1 MMTLRDLINKLLG
14 RETSSA
20 NTARERLQLVL
31 AHDRVD
37 MSSLTTDLL
46 DKMRKEILDVV
57 AKYVEID
64 FDEVAVSLETEDR
77 MTALVANLPIKRTIS
92 GDIKFK
98 KTDRTDKANKS
109 NKDPKSIFD
118 HSLRTLENTLDVCR
132 VRKTHVIY
140 FSSSM
145 VYGNFNKRINLWE
158 NNYAETTFCTCL
170 KSRKSSLVA

>member
-14 RETSSA
+14 RETASA

-64 FDEVAVSLETEDR
+64 FEEVAVSLETEDR
-77 MTALVANLPIKRTIS
+77 MTALVANLPIKRTLTGEIE
-92 GDIKFK
+92 FK
-98 KTDRTDKANKS
+98 NVSFKYEDDFVL
-109 NKDPKSIFD
+109 KD
-118 HSLRTLENTLDVCR
+118 
-132 VRKTHVIY
+132 
-140 FSSSM
+140 FSSSLRASSDTP
-145 VYGNFNKRINLWE
+145 VSFAVSPE
-158 NNYAETTFCTCL
+158 ET
-170 KSRKSSLVA
+170 S